1 MNSKIDWV
9 MWKSSCQMVENNLDQ
24 TWKDSLAFDY
34 INKLEEDASGREICF
49 NFYLGSC
56 TWRINLIKS

>member
-9 MWKSSCQMVENNLDQ
+9 MWKSSCQMVENNLDR
-24 TWKDSLAFDY
+24 TWKDSLAFDNF
-34 INKLEEDASGREICF
+34 NKLEDASGREICF

>member
-24 TWKDSLAFDY
+24 TWKDSLAFDN
-34 INKLEEDASGREICF
+34 INKLEDASGREICF